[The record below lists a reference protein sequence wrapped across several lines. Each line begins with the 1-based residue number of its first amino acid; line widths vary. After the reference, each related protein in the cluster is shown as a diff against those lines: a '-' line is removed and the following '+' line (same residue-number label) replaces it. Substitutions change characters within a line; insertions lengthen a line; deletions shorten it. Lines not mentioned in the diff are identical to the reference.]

1 MKASSNCIQN
11 YGKICWKFA
20 KKNRFH
26 GKFCWKFKNRICS
39 SIGPPPQP
47 DLITRSWSYK
57 VWRLNSSLC
66 EILFKNVTNCQ
77 ALVPSPRSSPLDTNP
92 FPKQSKTLKSKS
104 DWEWGDRS
112 EEPCHVGTCY
122 SFPFLWMM
130 KGKTRYPMTQAVWS
144 RN

>member
-1 MKASSNCIQN
+1 MQLLKNGTMALIASIFFQPQITCILGRNCLLRGVFQKN
-11 YGKICWKFA
+11 VHSQKKFML
-20 KKNRFH
+20 
-26 GKFCWKFKNRICS
+26 
-39 SIGPPPQP
+39 IGRRAPQP

-66 EILFKNVTNCQ
+66 GILFKNVTNCQ

-112 EEPCHVGTCY
+112 EEPCHVGTSY
-122 SFPFLWMM
+122 SFPFL
-130 KGKTRYPMTQAVWS
+130 
-144 RN
+144 